1 MDALLLI
8 LAYLAI
14 GLSLKR
20 LHLMPVN
27 TGQVLN
33 QYVIN
38 VAVPAMIL
46 LHLPKLELNTEVLL
60 PALMPW
66 LLYPLAVALILL
78 AARAFAW
85 SRELTG
91 AMLIVVPL
99 GNTSFLGF
107 PMVETFFGAAGLPYA
122 VIYDQVGS
130 FVALA
135 FIAST
140 FAAVYSKDAGSSE
153 AGAHQVDGS
162 KGPHGVIAIAKKLL
176 TFPPVIALFIAL
188 LFGQEAYPRVVQ
200 PLIENLAATLVPVVM
215 IAVGF
220 QLHFRI
226 PREDLFPFT
235 FAMVVKLV
243 VMPLVAF
250 AVVRGL
256 GVDSLAAQVTVLEAS
271 MPFMISAGAIAI
283 GAGLKPRFVAS
294 LVGYGVLLGLVTVP
308 IWAWLLQNSS

>member
-14 GLSLKR
+14 GLGLKR

-46 LHLPKLELNTEVLL
+46 LHLPKLELNTDVLL

-66 LLYPLAVALILL
+66 LLYPLAVGLILL
-78 AARAFAW
+78 AARAFNW

-130 FVALA
+130 FIALA

-140 FAAVYSKDAGSSE
+140 FAAVYGNQQEGSQ
-153 AGAHQVDGS
+153 APQ
-162 KGPHGVIAIAKKLL
+162 GVLTIAKKLL
-176 TFPPVIALFIAL
+176 TFPPVVALFIAL
-188 LFGQEAYPRVVQ
+188 LFGQTEYPRVIQ
-200 PLIENLAATLVPVVM
+200 PLVENLAATLVPVVM

-226 PREDLFPFT
+226 PREDLFPFG

-243 VMPLVAF
+243 LMPLIAYGVI
-250 AVVRGL
+250 RGL
-256 GVDSLAAQVTVLEAS
+256 GADGLAAQVTVLEAS

-294 LVGYGVLLGLVTVP
+294 LVGYGVLFGLVTVP
-308 IWAWLLQNSS
+308 IWAWLLQSSS

>member
-14 GLSLKR
+14 GLGLKR

-46 LHLPKLELNTEVLL
+46 LHLPKLELNTDVLL

-66 LLYPLAVALILL
+66 LLYPLAVGLILL
-78 AARAFAW
+78 AARAFNW

-130 FVALA
+130 FIALA

-140 FAAVYSKDAGSSE
+140 FAAVYGNQQEGSQ
-153 AGAHQVDGS
+153 APQGALT
-162 KGPHGVIAIAKKLL
+162 IAKKLL
-176 TFPPVIALFIAL
+176 TFPPVVALFIAL
-188 LFGQEAYPRVVQ
+188 LFGQTEYPRVIQ
-200 PLIENLAATLVPVVM
+200 PLVENLAATLVPVVM

-226 PREDLFPFT
+226 PREDLFPFG

-243 VMPLVAF
+243 LMPLIAYGVI
-250 AVVRGL
+250 RGL
-256 GVDSLAAQVTVLEAS
+256 GADGLSAQVTVLEAS

-294 LVGYGVLLGLVTVP
+294 LVGYGVLFGLVTVP
-308 IWAWLLQNSS
+308 IWAWLLQSSS

>member
-46 LHLPKLELNTEVLL
+46 LHLPKLELNTDVLL

-66 LLYPLAVALILL
+66 LLYPLAVGLILL
-78 AARAFAW
+78 AARAFSW

-107 PMVETFFGAAGLPYA
+107 PMVETFFGTAGLPYA

-130 FVALA
+130 FIALA

-140 FAAVYSKDAGSSE
+140 FAAVYSN
-153 AGAHQVDGS
+153 QQDGS
-162 KGPHGVIAIAKKLL
+162 QAPQGVLTIAKKLL
-176 TFPPVIALFIAL
+176 TFPPVVALFIAL
-188 LFGQEAYPRVVQ
+188 LFGQTEYPRVIQ
-200 PLIENLAATLVPVVM
+200 PLVENLAATLVPVVM

-226 PREDLFPFT
+226 PREDLFPFG

-243 VMPLVAF
+243 LMPLIAYGVI
-250 AVVRGL
+250 RGL
-256 GVDSLAAQVTVLEAS
+256 GANGLAAQVTVLEAS

-294 LVGYGVLLGLVTVP
+294 LVGYGVLFGLVTVP
-308 IWAWLLQNSS
+308 IWAWLLQSSS

>member
-14 GLSLKR
+14 GLGLKR

-46 LHLPKLELNTEVLL
+46 LHLPKLELNTDVLL

-66 LLYPLAVALILL
+66 LLYPLAVGLILL
-78 AARAFAW
+78 AARAFNW

-130 FVALA
+130 FIALA

-140 FAAVYSKDAGSSE
+140 FAAVYGNQQEGSQ
-153 AGAHQVDGS
+153 APQGALT
-162 KGPHGVIAIAKKLL
+162 IAKKLL
-176 TFPPVIALFIAL
+176 TFPPVVALFIAL
-188 LFGQEAYPRVVQ
+188 LFGQTEYPRVIQ
-200 PLIENLAATLVPVVM
+200 PLVENLAATLVPVVM

-226 PREDLFPFT
+226 PREDLFPFG

-243 VMPLVAF
+243 LMPLIAYGVI
-250 AVVRGL
+250 RGL
-256 GVDSLAAQVTVLEAS
+256 GADGLAAQVTVLEAS

-294 LVGYGVLLGLVTVP
+294 LVGYGVLFGLVTVP
-308 IWAWLLQNSS
+308 IWAWLLQSSS

>member
-1 MDALLLI
+1 M
-8 LAYLAI
+8 
-14 GLSLKR
+14 
-20 LHLMPVN
+20 
-27 TGQVLN
+27 
-33 QYVIN
+33 
-38 VAVPAMIL
+38 
-46 LHLPKLELNTEVLL
+46 
-60 PALMPW
+60 
-66 LLYPLAVALILL
+66 
-78 AARAFAW
+78 
-85 SRELTG
+85 LT
-91 AMLIVVPL
+91 I
-99 GNTSFLGF
+99 
-107 PMVETFFGAAGLPYA
+107 
-122 VIYDQVGS
+122 
-130 FVALA
+130 
-135 FIAST
+135 
-140 FAAVYSKDAGSSE
+140 
-153 AGAHQVDGS
+153 VDGS

>member
-1 MDALLLI
+1 MDAMLLI
-8 LAYLAI
+8 LAYLAV

-46 LHLPKLELNTEVLL
+46 LHLPKLELNSEVLL

-66 LLYPLAVALILL
+66 LLYPLAIGLILL
-78 AARAFAW
+78 AARIMKW

-91 AMLIVVPL
+91 ALLIVVPL

-107 PMVETFFGAAGLPYA
+107 PMVETFFGSEGLPYA

-140 FAAVYSKDAGSSE
+140 FAAVYGNLNEGSQTPN
-153 AGAHQVDGS
+153 GGFTIV
-162 KGPHGVIAIAKKLL
+162 KKLL
-176 TFPPVIALFIAL
+176 TFPPVVALVIAL
-188 LFGQEAYPRVVQ
+188 LFGQTEYPRVIQ
-200 PLIENLAATLVPVVM
+200 PLISNLAATLVPVVM

-220 QLHFRI
+220 QLQFRI
-226 PREDLFPFT
+226 PREDLLPFT
-235 FAMVVKLV
+235 FAMVIKLLL
-243 VMPLVAF
+243 MPLVAF
-250 AVVRGL
+250 GVVRTF
-256 GVDSLAAQVTVLEAS
+256 DMQSLAAQVTVLEAS

-283 GAGLKPRFVAS
+283 SAGLKPRFVAS
-294 LVGYGVLLGLVTVP
+294 LVGYGVLFGLLTVP
-308 IWAWLLQNSS
+308 IWAWVLQSSS

>member
-14 GLSLKR
+14 GLGLKR

-46 LHLPKLELNTEVLL
+46 LHLPKLELNTDVLL

-66 LLYPLAVALILL
+66 LLYPLAVGLILL
-78 AARAFAW
+78 AARAFNW

-130 FVALA
+130 FIALA

-140 FAAVYSKDAGSSE
+140 FAAVYGNQQEGSQ
-153 AGAHQVDGS
+153 APQ
-162 KGPHGVIAIAKKLL
+162 GVLTIAKKLL
-176 TFPPVIALFIAL
+176 TFPPVVALFIAL
-188 LFGQEAYPRVVQ
+188 LFGQTEYPRVIQ
-200 PLIENLAATLVPVVM
+200 PLVENLAATLVPVVM

-226 PREDLFPFT
+226 PREDLFPFG
-235 FAMVVKLV
+235 FAMVLKLV
-243 VMPLVAF
+243 LMPLIAYGVI
-250 AVVRGL
+250 RGL
-256 GVDSLAAQVTVLEAS
+256 GADGLAAQVTVLEAS

-294 LVGYGVLLGLVTVP
+294 LVGYGVLFGLVTVP
-308 IWAWLLQNSS
+308 IWAWLLQSSS